1 LIKSSFF
8 KKQYPKKG
16 IDKLFPFALAYI
28 PVSSIFAFIF
38 DELPLKF
45 YGPPEIVYD
54 TEASGGLGPQSVNM
68 ESLVSAGTYLFSVA
82 FNFLAWI
89 FCLVVII
96 GHYIVWK
103 KQSQN
108 PLPDE

>member
-8 KKQYPKKG
+8 KKQCPKKG
-16 IDKLFPFALAYI
+16 IDKFPFALAYI

-54 TEASGGLGPQSVNM
+54 TEASGGLGPQSVNICDNRALHCLETRDNSDIDI
-68 ESLVSAGTYLFSVA
+68 ESKTT
-82 FNFLAWI
+82 
-89 FCLVVII
+89 
-96 GHYIVWK
+96 
-103 KQSQN
+103 
-108 PLPDE
+108 